1 MHELLV
7 LFAQA
12 EAPAAAPPSL
22 AQNLVGFAPLI
33 GIIFLLYL
41 MLLRPQQ
48 KQERARQEMIAG
60 LKPGDRV
67 LTAGGILGT
76 VVSFKKEK
84 ELIVLRVDDLG
95 KINITVTRSSIVRLI
110 PEDKDAD

>member
-12 EAPAAAPPSL
+12 EAPAAVPPSL